1 VESWFDGCSGMCRFW
16 GAWDVE
22 DGESPTAAEVEQVMV
37 VESQEEALEL
47 FGDAMMGAG
56 SEFQRRR
63 C

>member
-1 VESWFDGCSGMCRFW
+1 MCRFW